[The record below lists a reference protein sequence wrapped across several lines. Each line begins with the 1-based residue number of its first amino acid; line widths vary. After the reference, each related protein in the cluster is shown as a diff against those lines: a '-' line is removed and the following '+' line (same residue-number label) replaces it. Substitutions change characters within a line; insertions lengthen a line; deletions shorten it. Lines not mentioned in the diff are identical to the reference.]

1 MTPGQLQVLDCVR
14 EMLTYEVSPS
24 VREIADACEISVTQ
38 AHMRIAAL
46 VDCGALERG
55 AGKVRNLKLVGVPDL
70 RAVPTDA
77 IRAEL
82 ARRGV
87 TLDALS
93 TRTRPA
99 IGREM
104 TCAADTCGHVVQRG
118 HLFCR
123 EHWFKLEPGL
133 RHRILRAFADKDV
146 STYQRLVAQARDE
159 IDGCAA

>member
-14 EMLTYEVSPS
+14 DMLTYDVSPS
-24 VREIADACEISVTQ
+24 VRDIANACDISVSQ
-38 AHMRIAAL
+38 AHGRIAAL

-55 AGKVRNLKLVGVPDL
+55 AGKQRNLKLVGVPDL
-70 RAVPTDA
+70 RAIPTDA

-87 TLDALS
+87 ILDALS
-93 TRTRPA
+93 TRTRRA
-99 IGREM
+99 VGHEV
-104 TCAADTCGHVVQRG
+104 TCAADTCGAVVQRG

-123 EHWFKLEPGL
+123 DHWFKLDEGL

-159 IDGCAA
+159 IDGCGA

>member
-1 MTPGQLQVLDCVR
+1 MTPGQLHVLDCVR
-14 EMLTYEVSPS
+14 EMLTCDVSPS
-24 VREIADACEISVTQ
+24 VRDIAKACNISVSQ
-38 AHMRIAAL
+38 AHVRIAAL

-55 AGKVRNLKLVGVPDL
+55 AGKQRNLRLVGVPDL
-70 RAVPTDA
+70 RAIPTDA

-93 TRTRPA
+93 TRTRRA
-99 IGREM
+99 VGHEV

-123 EHWFKLEPGL
+123 EHWFKLDAGL
-133 RHRILRAFADKDV
+133 RHRILRAFAAKDV
-146 STYQRLVAQARDE
+146 STYQDLVAQARDE
-159 IDGCAA
+159 IDECTA